1 MKQFLI
7 SIIVPVYNVEKELH
21 ACINSIVS
29 QTYTAWELI
38 LINDGSKDNS
48 GKICDQYAQKDSRIR
63 VIHQTNHGVSYT
75 RKVGFEAST
84 GEWICFIDSDD
95 TIEKDYIQTMMMNNN
110 GVNIVHLHMPVNK
123 DITPDEYLSLLL
135 KNNTYNGPVYKLFH
149 RSLISSEC
157 FSFPTYITHGEDTL
171 MNISIALKNKKNVR
185 CVNYKGYH
193 YYMLSTGLASSHKSS
208 MNYEEKYYQILEALF
223 TPLQKEKYLKDLV
236 TKRYW
241 RLYELVDYRHQK
253 IDRQSSFWTHLLN
266 DTKKS
271 NLKLEPYQWCIYYLK
286 NDILLKYAF
295 KIIRKLKLIKKE
307 NIKL

>member
-1 MKQFLI
+1 MKQLLI
-7 SIIVPVYNVEKELH
+7 SIIVPVYNVEKQLH
-21 ACINSIVS
+21 ACINSIVN
-29 QTYTAWELI
+29 QTYTEWELI

-63 VIHQTNHGVSYT
+63 VIHQTTHGVSYT

-95 TIEKDYIQTMMMNNN
+95 TVEKDYIQTMMMNNN

-149 RSLISSEC
+149 RSLISTEC
-157 FSFPTYITHGEDTL
+157 FSFPAYITHGEDTL

-193 YYMLSTGLASSHKSS
+193 YFMLSTGLASSHKSS

-253 IDRQSSFWTHLLN
+253 IDRQSSFWIHLLN

-286 NDILLKYAF
+286 NDILLKYAL
-295 KIIRKLKLIKKE
+295 KIIRKLKLIKKD